1 MNLREIDR
9 LVAEKVMGW
18 KLRKYFEDDCY
29 ITDEWM
35 TDIQDKFN
43 NSFIVIDVDK
53 FNPSTD
59 IRDAWQVVEKLK
71 IAVIPQAGDP
81 PTDMKYLA
89 EIDRQPFG
97 DNYEAYAG
105 TAELA
110 ICLVAL
116 KSVGV
121 NIE

>member
-1 MNLREIDR
+1 MNYEKINQ

-18 KLRKYFEDDCY
+18 EPVYDDG
-29 ITDEWM
+29 
-35 TDIQDKFN
+35 DII
-43 NSFIVIDVDK
+43 SFITEYGTLFFSDDDECEW
-53 FNPSTD
+53 NPSTD
-59 IRDAWQVVEKLK
+59 IQDAWQVVEKLK

-116 KSVGV
+116 KAVGV
-121 NIE
+121 EIDMEVLE

>member
-18 KLRKYFEDDCY
+18 KVSKGRSGLEWYEANENGKFEF
-29 ITDEWM
+29 IRSVTDFE
-35 TDIQDKFN
+35 
-43 NSFIVIDVDK
+43 
-53 FNPSTD
+53 PSTD